1 MMSAIKQG
9 ESMPLQ
15 GGHSDTAMSSP
26 ITNKRASS
34 AIVRVMMMGT
44 AVAVGVLLLIIAGP
58 SKKMMLTNSSSNV
71 VTSIESEVVAKNAA
85 TLHENGPCLVPPA
98 GTAFNPDNS
107 RTYGCH
113 VNPFETCYQY
123 RNETQYCW
131 SKSYWSNSREA
142 FCLCVPIPPW
152 NHLSTRTVVR
162 SFLQRRPP
170 WHRFASTTA
179 MASLSFANWYKY
191 TLHSPFTFKL

>member
-107 RTYGCH
+107 HLAGCR

-123 RNETQYCW
+123 RNEAKYCW
-131 SKSYWSNSREA
+131 SKSYYETQNEHYRS
-142 FCLCVPIPPW
+142 FCQCVPIPFSRY
-152 NHLSTRTVVR
+152 NHDDWHPLEARYVNPVTHPNSCG
-162 SFLQRRPP
+162 PP
-170 WHRFASTTA
+170 CTTMKQSA
-179 MASLSFANWYKY
+179 
-191 TLHSPFTFKL
+191 